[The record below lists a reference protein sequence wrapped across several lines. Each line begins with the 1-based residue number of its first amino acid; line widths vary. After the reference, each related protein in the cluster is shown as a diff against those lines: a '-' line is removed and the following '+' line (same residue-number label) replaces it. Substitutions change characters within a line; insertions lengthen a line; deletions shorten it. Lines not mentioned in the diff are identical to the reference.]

1 MGTHTQTR
9 QHPVVGAEGD
19 RNQTA
24 IRGLVVG
31 AIGVVFGDLGTS
43 PLYTMKEAFY
53 GPHGMPVGT
62 LNILGILSLVTWTLV
77 MVVAVKYVSFIMR
90 ADNKGEGGIMAMMA
104 LAQRATRGYP
114 RTRKLVV
121 LFAILGAALFYGDG
135 VITPSMT
142 VLSAIEG
149 LQVTAPALS
158 NYVVPLTVLVLIA
171 LFWVQKHG
179 TERVGS
185 VFGPVMSLWFAVIGA
200 IGAWNIF
207 KHPLVL
213 RALDPWYAVQFFI
226 HHGWGGFLALGAVVL
241 CVTGAE
247 ALYTDMGHFGRRPI
261 RIAWFVFVMPGLL
274 LNYFGQAALLL
285 HHPAAAQNPFYL
297 AIPEWGRLP
306 MIVLATAAAVIASQA
321 VISGAFSI
329 TRPAI
334 QLGFI
339 PRMQVVHTSTE
350 AIGQIYLP
358 WVNRLLLITVVLV
371 VIGFGSSNALAGA
384 CGVAVTGTMAIDT
397 TLFLVVARRMWNW
410 GIARIAVVGLVFLII
425 DLSFFG
431 ANTLKIPDGGWF
443 PLVLG
448 VALFAVLTT
457 WRRGRA
463 LVMRE
468 IKQSGLALEPFI
480 ASISEHPPTRV
491 AGTAVFLVSNAD
503 AVPHA
508 LLHNLKHNKV
518 LHERNVILTGE
529 TLEEPFAEPGERV
542 AIEDLKHGFYRVT
555 LRFGFAEDSD
565 VPRRLE
571 RCAAKGLGFDMM
583 DTTFFLSRET
593 IVATERPGMALW
605 RDKLFAFMARNALP
619 ATAFF
624 RIPSNR
630 LIELGTQVEI

>member
-1 MGTHTQTR
+1 MGTQMR
-9 QHPVVGAEGD
+9 QHPVVGTEGD
-19 RNQTA
+19 RNQVA
-24 IRGLVVG
+24 RRALVIG

-77 MVVAVKYVSFIMR
+77 MVVAVKYVAFIMR

-114 RTRKLVV
+114 RTRKMVV

-135 VITPSMT
+135 VITPSIS

-149 LQVTAPALS
+149 LQVSAPSLS
-158 NYVVPLTVLVLIA
+158 SYVVPLTVIVLFA
-171 LFWVQKHG
+171 LFWFQKHG
-179 TERVGS
+179 TERVGR
-185 VFGPVMSLWFAVIGA
+185 VFGPVMALWFAALGA

-207 KHPLVL
+207 QHPLVL
-213 RALDPWYAVQFFI
+213 RAFNPWYAIQFFM

-261 RIAWFVFVMPGLL
+261 RVAWFGFVMPGLL

-285 HHPAAAQNPFYL
+285 HHPEAAQNPFYL
-297 AIPEWGRLP
+297 AIPEWGRIP
-306 MIVLATAAAVIASQA
+306 MIILATAAAVIASQA

-329 TRPAI
+329 TRQAI

-358 WVNRLLLITVVLV
+358 WVNRLLLLTVVLV

-384 CGVAVTGTMAIDT
+384 YGIAVTGTMAIDT

-410 GIARIAVVGLVFLII
+410 NIGRILVVGLVFLTI

-431 ANTLKIPDGGWF
+431 ANTLKVPDGGWF

-448 VALFAVLTT
+448 VALFIILTT
-457 WRRGRA
+457 WRRGRE

-491 AGTAVFLVSNAD
+491 AGTAVFLTSNAE

-529 TLEEPFAEPGERV
+529 TLEEPFAEPGERTL
-542 AIEDLKHGFYRVT
+542 IEDLGHGFYRVT
-555 LRFGFAEDSD
+555 LRFGFAEDPD
-565 VPRRLE
+565 VPRRLG

-593 IVATERPGMALW
+593 IVASPRAGMALW

-624 RIPSNR
+624 RIPGNR